1 MSRSSHLPPEPTKIP
16 NVRPHLLIVG
26 YPDRLVADH
35 RALADSARAS
45 GFRVDL
51 VSPSALAVSIDSDG
65 TRVLVH
71 GEEITP
77 DVVLPRGVNRPWPFV
92 SQALGIW
99 ERRGVRV
106 VPSRLAAELCA
117 DKLTTSQVLAEADV
131 PVLPTIGLAPGPD
144 NEIRGFRS
152 ALVAKPARASK
163 GRGVEMYSSSE
174 EAETAL
180 RASRPLVAGM
190 VDHHVVQPV
199 ASGAGID
206 YRVVVAHRNDDSSIV
221 AVTRRIAPPGEFV
234 TNRPGSIVEDVIDPE
249 HVVPDV
255 CRVARDATTALG
267 LSFGGV
273 DVIEHD
279 GRAVVLE
286 VNAWPGLAAEK
297 RGGQIADALVEV
309 ARSSISSRF

>member
-1 MSRSSHLPPEPTKIP
+1 MS
-16 NVRPHLLIVG
+16 PHLVVIG

-35 RALADSARAS
+35 RALVQSASAS

-51 VSPSALAVSIDSDG
+51 VSPSALAISVERSG

-71 GEEITP
+71 GTEVTP

-92 SQALGIW
+92 SQVLEIW
-99 ERRGVRV
+99 EKRGVRV

-117 DKLTTSQVLAEADV
+117 DKLATTLVLADADV

-144 NEIRGFRS
+144 NEIDGFDT
-152 ALVAKPARASK
+152 AVVTKPARASK
-163 GRGVEMYSSSE
+163 GRGVEMFATSA
-174 EAETAL
+174 EAQTSL

-190 VDHHVVQPV
+190 VDHHVIQPI

-206 YRVVVAHRNDDSSIV
+206 YRVVVAHRLDASSIV
-221 AVTRRIAPPGEFV
+221 AVTRRIAPSGEFV
-234 TNRPGSIVEDVIDPE
+234 TNRPGSLVEDVHDPE

-255 CRVARDATTALG
+255 CRVARAATQALG

-279 GRAVVLE
+279 GRPVVLE
-286 VNAWPGLAAEK
+286 VNAWPGLAAEH
-297 RGGQIADALVEV
+297 RGRQIADALVDV
-309 ARSSISSRF
+309 ARSSISTRS

>member
-1 MSRSSHLPPEPTKIP
+1 MT
-16 NVRPHLLIVG
+16 PHLVVIG
-26 YPDRLVADH
+26 YPDRLVSDH
-35 RALADSARAS
+35 RALVDSARAF

-51 VSPSALAVSIDSDG
+51 VSPSALSVSVDLDR
-65 TRVLVH
+65 TRILVH
-71 GEEITP
+71 GEEVTP

-92 SQALGIW
+92 SQVLEIW
-99 ERRGVRV
+99 EKRGVRV
-106 VPSRLAAELCA
+106 VPSRHAAELCA
-117 DKLTTSQVLAEADV
+117 DKLATTLVLAEAGV

-144 NEIRGFRS
+144 NEIDGFDT
-152 ALVAKPARASK
+152 AVVTKPARASK
-163 GRGVEMYSSSE
+163 GRGVERFTTSGDAQAS
-174 EAETAL
+174 L

-206 YRVVVAHRNDDSSIV
+206 YRVVVAHRPDSSSIV

-234 TNRPGSIVEDVIDPE
+234 TNRPGSLVEDVHDPE
-249 HVVPDV
+249 HVVPEV

-279 GRAVVLE
+279 GRPVVLE
-286 VNAWPGLAAEK
+286 VNAWPGLAADQ
-297 RGGQIADALVEV
+297 RGRQIADALVDV
-309 ARSSISSRF
+309 ARTSISTRF

>member
-1 MSRSSHLPPEPTKIP
+1 MG
-16 NVRPHLLIVG
+16 PHLVVIG

-35 RALADSARAS
+35 RVLIESARAA

-51 VSPSALAVSIDSDG
+51 VSPSALAISVGQGG

-71 GEEITP
+71 GDEITP

-92 SQALGIW
+92 SQVLEIW
-99 ERRGVRV
+99 ERRGARV
-106 VPSRLAAELCA
+106 VPSRRAAELCA
-117 DKLTTSQVLAEADV
+117 DKLATTLVLAEAGV
-131 PVLPTIGLAPGPD
+131 PVLPTIGLAPGSD
-144 NEIRGFRS
+144 NEIRGFDT
-152 ALVAKPARASK
+152 AVVTKPARASK
-163 GRGVEMYSSSE
+163 GRGVERFATSGDAQES
-174 EAETAL
+174 L

-190 VDHHVVQPV
+190 VDHHVVQPI

-206 YRVVVAHRNDDSSIV
+206 YRVVVAHRRDAPSIV

-234 TNRPGSIVEDVIDPE
+234 TNRPGSLVEDVHDPE

-255 CRVARDATTALG
+255 CEVARDAITGLG

-279 GRAVVLE
+279 GRPVVLE
-286 VNAWPGLAAEK
+286 VNAWPGLAAEQ
-297 RGGQIADALVEV
+297 RGRQIADALVDV
-309 ARSSISSRF
+309 ARTSISTRS

>member
-1 MSRSSHLPPEPTKIP
+1 MG
-16 NVRPHLLIVG
+16 PHLVVIG

-35 RALADSARAS
+35 RALVESARAT

-51 VSPSALAVSIDSDG
+51 VSPSALAVAAGSDG

-71 GEEITP
+71 GEEIAP

-92 SQALGIW
+92 SQVLEIW

-106 VPSRLAAELCA
+106 VPSRHAAELCA
-117 DKLTTSQVLAEADV
+117 DKLATTLVLADAGV

-144 NEIRGFRS
+144 NEIDGFDT
-152 ALVAKPARASK
+152 AVVTKPARASK
-163 GRGVEMYSSSE
+163 GRGVEGFATSGDAQES
-174 EAETAL
+174 L
-180 RASRPLVAGM
+180 RDSRPLVAGM

-206 YRVVVAHRNDDSSIV
+206 YRVVVAHRYDSSPIV

-234 TNRPGSIVEDVIDPE
+234 TNRPGSLVEDVHDPE
-249 HVVPDV
+249 QVVPDV
-255 CRVARDATTALG
+255 CRVACDATQALG

-279 GRAVVLE
+279 DRPVVLE
-286 VNAWPGLAAEK
+286 VNSWPGLAAER
-297 RGGQIADALVEV
+297 RGRQIADALVAV
-309 ARSSISSRF
+309 ARASISTRS